1 MRRIRFFNK
10 YRKHRKYRQQQNS
23 PLRKSKKEYY
33 SGVNVWNIIDNK
45 NNNVFKNNKT
55 ISSSQ
60 EVTLIDNEEIVKN
73 DDEAARVL
81 NTFLSNI
88 VSSLKILDY
97 SNCDPLVENI
107 QEPVLTAIVK
117 HENHLSIFTLGEVPK
132 KNPQFFYLY

>member
-1 MRRIRFFNK
+1 MRRIRFLNK

-45 NNNVFKNNKT
+45 NVSKNNKT

-60 EVTLIDNEEIVKN
+60 EITLIDNEEILKN

-81 NTFLSNI
+81 NTFFSNI
-88 VSSLKILDY
+88 VSGLKILDY
-97 SNCDPLVENI
+97 SNCDPLVESI
-107 QEPVLTAIVK
+107 EEPVL
-117 HENHLSIFTLGEVPK
+117 
-132 KNPQFFYLY
+132 